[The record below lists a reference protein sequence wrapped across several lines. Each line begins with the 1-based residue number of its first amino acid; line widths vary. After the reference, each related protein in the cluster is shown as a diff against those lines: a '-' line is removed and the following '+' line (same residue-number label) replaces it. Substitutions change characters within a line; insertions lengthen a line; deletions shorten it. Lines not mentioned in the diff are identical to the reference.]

1 MNYLVYVGPCVICHE
16 DTMIPENFTT
26 GICDS
31 CTPHVCVPELPEDD
45 WCDFCGHTFLTT
57 I

>member
-26 GICDS
+26 GICDA

-45 WCDFCGHTFLTT
+45 YCDLCGHTFLTT